1 MGVFNEIQTNA
12 WVNTKVGRDAEREL
26 ELDSPWFGHE
36 TPSKMRHD
44 QISATVSSGHN
55 CNMVVDWQ
63 WTTTCFGDLSNFLMS
78 SAFVVLMFSTIHVD
92 RTVGTYRCVHS
103 LHSFAFPNLSNLPS
117 LLTSC
122 CFFQHVSFRFGS
134 LWDAKGPRG
143 PDMRLCD
150 HKRYC
155 MSNGQTWTQIASVH
169 FQKCG
174 FDDLKQWS
182 VLCHRWFD
190 HAGSLSTIPFTVF
203 HQPSPPFFEA
213 SKTDP
218 PDRCIDDL
226 IMLPGQ
232 CLQKLA
238 CGIWSGDSKNPL
250 MLAQ

>member
-55 CNMVVDWQ
+55 CKMVVDWQ
-63 WTTTCFGDLSNFLMS
+63 WTTTCFGDVSNFLMS

-92 RTVGTYRCVHS
+92 RNVGTYKCVHS

-122 CFFQHVSFRFGS
+122 FFSNMCHFDLG
-134 LWDAKGPRG
+134 ACEMPKGLE
-143 PDMRLCD
+143 DQTCLCD

-169 FQKCG
+169 SQKYG

-213 SKTDP
+213 NKTDP
-218 PDRCIDDL
+218 PTDAL
-226 IMLPGQ
+226 M
-232 CLQKLA
+232 
-238 CGIWSGDSKNPL
+238 IWSCCLDNASKNSLLVGYDPETQRTL
-250 MLAQ
+250 